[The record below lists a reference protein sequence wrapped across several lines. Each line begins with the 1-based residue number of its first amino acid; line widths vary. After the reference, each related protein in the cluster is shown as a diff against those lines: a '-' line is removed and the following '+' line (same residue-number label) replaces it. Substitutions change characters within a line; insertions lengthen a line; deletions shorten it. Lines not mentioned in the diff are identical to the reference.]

1 MKAAKDYLG
10 DGFRIESRWKE
21 EVIYW
26 EGDHGFRFDAGW
38 GVDPSV
44 LYVPSAGIWQEVM
57 PAWLRDRR
65 DDVLA
70 RLRQHSGHIL
80 QEDIHGHYRRAPESR
95 ILTEKEDE

>member
-65 DDVLA
+65 DVVVA
-70 RLRQHSGHIL
+70 RLQQHSEHVL
-80 QEDIHGHYRRAPESR
+80 QEDIHGQYRLHPQDRM
-95 ILTEKEDE
+95 LTATDDE